1 MRDAG
6 AIMMS
11 RMVGG
16 TAGALVLAAGL
27 VLGLEAG
34 LAPPAHAQAPA
45 GQDRSQGG
53 SQDSSEDNSA
63 AQPAETGPAG
73 ENEVDMTGVDINNLD
88 WSQLNVDAS
97 TLSNGPAAKGS
108 PARRA
113 ANAGEMTWSGNGK
126 PNGVSAVSVKQSVS
140 PFWDARIGADMTV
153 TREPT
158 TMSELVAE
166 KAANGG
172 AVPQSSGT
180 AWAAI
185 TAPGAGSIWDKTA
198 IEARVDP
205 AQEQSKLGTSISKSV
220 PLSDQYS
227 LTLQNGYNMTQQGV
241 VPLPG
246 VAAHPTRNYETEQS
260 AKLNIEDTG
269 TTITAGQTLS
279 SGDDKW
285 LRKFGAEQKLSDGV
299 SVSGS
304 VGETSQGTTTKSIS
318 AGFKK
323 SW

>member
-1 MRDAG
+1 M
-6 AIMMS
+6 IS
-11 RMVGG
+11 RTFQG
-16 TAGALVLAAGL
+16 TAGALWLAAGL
-27 VLGLEAG
+27 GFG
-34 LAPPAHAQAPA
+34 WAPPAQAQAPA
-45 GQDRSQGG
+45 ATSNTQDNV
-53 SQDSSEDNSA
+53 EALPTEAASA
-63 AQPAETGPAG
+63 DPSD
-73 ENEVDMTGVDINNLD
+73 VDMSDVDINNLD

-97 TLSNGPAAKGS
+97 TLTSRPAAKAAAQRGAQGAVKGS
-108 PARRA
+108 D
-113 ANAGEMTWSGNGK
+113 EMSWSGNGK
-126 PNGVSAVSVKQSVS
+126 PNGASAVSVKQSIS
-140 PFWDARIGADMTV
+140 PFWDTRIGADMTV
-153 TREPT
+153 AREPT

-172 AVPQSSGT
+172 AVPQSSGS

-227 LTLQNGYNMTQQGV
+227 VTLQNGVNMTQQGM

-246 VAAHPTRNYETEQS
+246 VAPRSTRNYETDQS
-260 AKLNIEDTG
+260 AKLNIQDSG
-269 TTITAGQTLS
+269 TSIIAGQTMS
-279 SGDDKW
+279 SGDEKW
-285 LRKFGAEQKLSDGV
+285 LRKFGAEQRLSDGV

-304 VGETSQGTTTKSIS
+304 IGETPQGTTSKSIT

>member
-34 LAPPAHAQAPA
+34 LAPPARAQAPA

-126 PNGVSAVSVKQSVS
+126 PNGASAVSVKQSVS

-185 TAPGAGSIWDKTA
+185 TAPG
-198 IEARVDP
+198 
-205 AQEQSKLGTSISKSV
+205 
-220 PLSDQYS
+220 
-227 LTLQNGYNMTQQGV
+227 
-241 VPLPG
+241 
-246 VAAHPTRNYETEQS
+246 
-260 AKLNIEDTG
+260 
-269 TTITAGQTLS
+269 
-279 SGDDKW
+279 
-285 LRKFGAEQKLSDGV
+285 
-299 SVSGS
+299 
-304 VGETSQGTTTKSIS
+304 
-318 AGFKK
+318 
-323 SW
+323 

>member
-6 AIMMS
+6 AIMIS
-11 RMVGG
+11 RMVSG

-34 LAPPAHAQAPA
+34 LAPPARAQAPPIQEQA
-45 GQDRSQGG
+45 QDG
-53 SQDSSEDNSA
+53 SQDNSA
-63 AQPAETGPAG
+63 AQLAEPGSAG
-73 ENEVDMTGVDINNLD
+73 ENEVDMTDVNINNLD

-97 TLSNGPAAKGS
+97 TLSYGPAAKGS

-126 PNGVSAVSVKQSVS
+126 PNGASAVSVKQSVS

-227 LTLQNGYNMTQQGV
+227 LTLRNGYNMTQQGV

-246 VAAHPTRNYETEQS
+246 VTAHPTRNYETEQS

-269 TTITAGQTLS
+269 TTLSAGQTLS

-304 VGETSQGTTTKSIS
+304 VGETAQGTTTKSIS
-318 AGFKK
+318 AGFKR

>member
-1 MRDAG
+1 M
-6 AIMMS
+6 IS
-11 RMVGG
+11 RLLNG
-16 TAGALVLAAGL
+16 TAGAFWLAAGL

-34 LAPPAHAQAPA
+34 LAPPACAQAPWP
-45 GQDRSQGG
+45 QDSSQAG
-53 SQDSSEDNSA
+53 SQDGSD
-63 AQPAETGPAG
+63 AET
-73 ENEVDMTGVDINNLD
+73 EVDMTGVDINNLD
-88 WSQLNVDAS
+88 WSQLNIDAS
-97 TLSNGPAAKGS
+97 TLSNGLAAKS
-108 PARRA
+108 TARRA
-113 ANAGEMTWSGNGK
+113 ADGSEMTWSGKGK
-126 PNGVSAVSVKQSVS
+126 PNGASAVSVKQAVS
-140 PFWDARIGADMTV
+140 PFWDTRVGADMTV
-153 TREPT
+153 AREPT

-198 IEARVDP
+198 VEARLDP
-205 AQEQSKLGTSISKSV
+205 AQEQSRLGTSISKSV

-246 VAAHPTRNYETEQS
+246 VAAHPTRNYATEQS

-269 TTITAGQTLS
+269 TTITAGQTMS

-285 LRKFGAEQKLSDGV
+285 LRKFGAEQKLLDGV
-299 SVSGS
+299 NVSGS
-304 VGETSQGTTTKSIS
+304 IGETAQGITTKSIS
-318 AGFKK
+318 AGFKR